1 MSRYSGPQQP
11 GAERQ
16 ARVERRQQAEVRQE
30 AERKRGA
37 RRRAEQQAPP
47 RVMTDDERAELIH
60 AVNVIQ
66 MAHVLNDL
74 RRLTGRP

>member
-1 MSRYSGPQQP
+1 MSRYSGPRYR
-11 GAERQ
+11 GAEREER
-16 ARVERRQQAEVRQE
+16 AEKRRQAEQRQA
-30 AERKRGA
+30 AERKREA

-47 RVMTDDERAELIH
+47 RPLTDDERAELIH

-66 MAHVLNDL
+66 MAHILDDL